1 MSNEPEL
8 TPVFMPALSTLLIA
22 AEDEKGAPLD
32 EAEVLEIRDS
42 ATCIM
47 MQQADAAK
55 MTESRGYLDIDPE
68 NGWYDWQKLRREL
81 GRKPDLDPG
90 ARVDYINSQDEGYQ
104 RTIKQAQET
113 LAQFRDMIDKFQP
126 WSPLIK
132 TELSN
137 PNSDGRCFVWLN
149 NVRET
154 NDGFVA
160 QVFEIPPTLQGFEI
174 GEHVDITTADV
185 MDWMINDNGTLHG
198 GFSIRYHRDTIPDHE
213 RQAFDEHLGVT
224 TYA

>member
-32 EAEVLEIRDS
+32 EAEVWEIRDS

-68 NGWYDWQKLRREL
+68 NGWYDWQMLRREL

-104 RTIKQAQET
+104 RTIKQAQDCLLYTSPSPRDAT
-113 LAQFRDMIDKFQP
+113 LSRMPSSA
-126 WSPLIK
+126 
-132 TELSN
+132 
-137 PNSDGRCFVWLN
+137 
-149 NVRET
+149 
-154 NDGFVA
+154 
-160 QVFEIPPTLQGFEI
+160 
-174 GEHVDITTADV
+174 
-185 MDWMINDNGTLHG
+185 
-198 GFSIRYHRDTIPDHE
+198 
-213 RQAFDEHLGVT
+213 
-224 TYA
+224 